1 MVAGSPAVRYALCG
15 CSAWIMV
22 DWAVAP
28 VEMGVPLAVWR
39 QTMDIRRLQAR
50 NSPSHTDYFGQRCSY
65 GQPYVVLF
73 MEIAT

>member
-22 DWAVAP
+22 DRAVAP
-28 VEMGVPLAVWR
+28 VGMGVRLEIWR
-39 QTMDIRRLQAR
+39 QTMVLRRLQTR
-50 NSPSHTDYFGQRCSY
+50 NSPPHTDYFGQRGSY

-73 MEIAT
+73 VEIEA

>member
-1 MVAGSPAVRYALCG
+1 MGADSPAVRYARCG

-22 DWAVAP
+22 DWVVVS

-39 QTMDIRRLQAR
+39 QTMDIRRLQTR
-50 NSPSHTDYFGQRCSY
+50 NSPSHTDYIGLRGSC

-73 MEIAT
+73 VEIAT